1 MGGSQNYSAVHSV
14 CFSSDRELPR
24 CLCKDVCCTWAHTLS
39 FSLFCPSLFR
49 VGELFS
55 LRFPRSL
62 ALFSVSRRRT
72 MISPPRCLRLS
83 SSSRVSSSPSG
94 NYGQRRTRLG
104 RNKRGCEVR
113 QRHSPLLLL
122 LLLLF
127 RTLFFQFSRLG
138 RTNKPTD
145 ADADTECPR
154 QVDVGA

>member
-1 MGGSQNYSAVHSV
+1 MGAHKITPPCIPCVFPQIENYLGVCVKMSAA
-14 CFSSDRELPR
+14 LG
-24 CLCKDVCCTWAHTLS
+24 LTLYLS
-39 FSLFCPSLFR
+39 PVFCPSLFR

-113 QRHSPLLLL
+113 QRHSPL
-122 LLLLF
+122 

-145 ADADTECPR
+145 ADTECPR